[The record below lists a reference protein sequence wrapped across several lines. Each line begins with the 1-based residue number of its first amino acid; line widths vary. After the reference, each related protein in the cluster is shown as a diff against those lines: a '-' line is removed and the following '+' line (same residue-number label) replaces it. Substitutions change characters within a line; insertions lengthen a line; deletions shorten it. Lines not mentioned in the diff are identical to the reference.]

1 MVDILVVS
9 LPCGSL
15 FQMNL
20 EIRNFTDGP
29 IIRLVGVDGEKVSGI
44 TYTAEKINNEVVAH
58 NISKQMQYYWALP
71 QRFLGNKVKIL

>member
-1 MVDILVVS
+1 
-9 LPCGSL
+9 
-15 FQMNL
+15 MNL
-20 EIRNFTDGP
+20 QIRNFSDGS

-71 QRFLGNKVKIL
+71 KAFLGNKVKIS